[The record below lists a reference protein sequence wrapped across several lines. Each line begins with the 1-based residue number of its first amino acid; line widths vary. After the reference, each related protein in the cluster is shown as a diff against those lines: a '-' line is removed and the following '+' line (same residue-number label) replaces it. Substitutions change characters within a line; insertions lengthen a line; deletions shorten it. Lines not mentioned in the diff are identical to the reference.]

1 MQLADEIYK
10 RASLKYKE
18 GVGSGLELSSA
29 ESELKTAQTNYLS
42 SVYELLVSEIDLKKS
57 LGEIK

>member
-1 MQLADEIYK
+1 
-10 RASLKYKE
+10 
-18 GVGSGLELSSA
+18 LELSSA